1 MTVVA
6 DRIAASGGVAIFVG
20 HDALLTAI
28 ADELQEATVVSA
40 NPGSPLFGP
49 PGAVALGRRSKGLW
63 HLERVEAL
71 CTLDAVRFRLPL
83 VVAVRRL
90 APRGRPVLLGVP
102 DTSRGAAGAELLSAL
117 RGVLEA
123 KHVFRCEGMTSSDP
137 DRTARWDEYLAS
149 ARPANVDLGE
159 VNLIGAPPPLEET
172 SAWPGRQV
180 ALLSADGT
188 TIAFGEAI
196 ELEEPRL
203 VIRAG
208 PFEPT
213 GIASLLAR
221 DARRD
226 GAGRLRT
233 ERRERTGVRNPVAG
247 DLRALA
253 TRATALLT
261 PPVLSLQSSKAHL
274 VNGIFGDPLLHVRLR
289 YRRRSLLFDLGETG
303 RLPARIVHQVSDIF
317 VSHAHFDHI
326 GGFSWLLRSSIGSP
340 MCRRIHGPPGLA
352 EHLEGTIRGILWDR
366 IGERGPV
373 FEVLEL
379 ERGVLRRFRL
389 QAGRRG
395 VEALEARTVEDGVI
409 LEEPELRVRAVE
421 LWHGVPVLGFALE
434 ERLGFL
440 IRADALVR
448 HGLEPGRWLGELKRA
463 LAAGEPGTAIA
474 LPDGRRSAAGEL
486 AETFVRKRS
495 GQKLVYA
502 TDLDDNERNREALVD
517 FARGA
522 RFFFCEASFLDR
534 DAHLARATRHLTARA
549 CGEIAAAASV
559 ERLVPFHFSKR
570 YEREPALVY
579 QEVGA
584 AFPNVVV
591 ASKVDS

>member
-6 DRIAASGGVAIFVG
+6 DRIGASGGVAIFVG
-20 HDALLTAI
+20 HDALLTAL
-28 ADELQEATVVSA
+28 ADELEEVSVVSA

-49 PGAVALGRRSKGLW
+49 PGAVALGRRSRGAW
-63 HLERVEAL
+63 QLERVEAL

-90 APRGRPVLLGVP
+90 VPPGRTVLVGAPN
-102 DTSRGAAGAELLSAL
+102 TARGAAGAELLLAL
-117 RGVLEA
+117 QDVLEA
-123 KHVFRCEGMTSSDP
+123 KHVFRSEGAVSSDR
-137 DRTARWDEYLAS
+137 DRTARWDDYLS
-149 ARPANVDLGE
+149 LARPADVDVGE
-159 VNLIGAPPPLEET
+159 LSPVGAPPPLEVP

-180 ALLSADGT
+180 ALVDADGAT
-188 TIAFGEAI
+188 VAFGEAI
-196 ELEEPRL
+196 ELEASRL
-203 VIRAG
+203 MIRAA
-208 PFEPT
+208 PFEPS

-233 ERRERTGVRNPVAG
+233 ERRERTGVENPVAG
-247 DLRALA
+247 DLRARA
-253 TRATALLT
+253 TRATEVLT

-274 VNGIFGDPLLHVRLR
+274 VNGILGDPLLHVRLR
-289 YRRRSLLFDLGETG
+289 HRRRSLLLDLGETG

-366 IGERGPV
+366 IGDRGPV
-373 FEVLEL
+373 FEVSEL

-395 VEALEARTVEDGVI
+395 VETLESRTVEDGVI

-421 LWHGVPVLGFALE
+421 LWHGVPVLAFALE
-434 ERLGFL
+434 ER
-440 IRADALVR
+440 RAFHVRAEALVR

-463 LAAGEPGTAIA
+463 LAAGEPGTPIA
-474 LPDGRRSAAGEL
+474 LPDGRWRAAGEL

-502 TDLDDNERNREALVD
+502 TDLDDSERNRELLVA

-522 RFFFCEASFLDR
+522 RFFFCEASFLER

-579 QEVGA
+579 QEIRA
-584 AFPNVVV
+584 AFP
-591 ASKVDS
+591 